1 MRITKKQGGIIG
13 GAVAVVLIAAAIG
26 VHAHYQNRWY
36 PGSTFNKVDVSGM
49 TYEESVKKVKKSI
62 DSYKLKIKGRN
73 NGQKVI
79 SGKEIDLA
87 FKTESHVK
95 DAYKKQHSQSVFS
108 TIFGG
113 KKTKVTAVALSEQK
127 LKAKLKQSVLIKGS
141 DTYKITKPVDATIVY
156 SADKK
161 YGVIQ
166 KEDEG
171 NYLNRKAFYDAVEKS
186 IESLSNTLNL
196 TDEKKNPDVYK
207 KPGLYHDDEEL
218 KQMQTTYNEYLLHF
232 IQWDMGN
239 NVKETLGPDALKDC
253 IKVNTKRHTVKLD

>member
-1 MRITKKQGGIIG
+1 MLDLEAKIKMRITKKQGGIIG

-73 NGQKVI
+73 NGQEVI

-113 KKTKVTAVALSEQK
+113 KKNKVTAVALSEQK

-141 DTYKITKPVDATIVY
+141 DTYKITKPVERIREVTLRGTKEIVLPAGAEVY
-156 SADKK
+156 S
-161 YGVIQ
+161 
-166 KEDEG
+166 DE
-171 NYLNRKAFYDAVEKS
+171 VE
-186 IESLSNTLNL
+186 
-196 TDEKKNPDVYK
+196 V
-207 KPGLYHDDEEL
+207 
-218 KQMQTTYNEYLLHF
+218 
-232 IQWDMGN
+232 
-239 NVKETLGPDALKDC
+239 
-253 IKVNTKRHTVKLD
+253 TVKAGDRIAVNIYIDQQQKIQNLCGYWAEGGTVSFFNISSKSKYPS

>member
-108 TIFGG
+108 MIFGG
-113 KKTKVTAVALSEQK
+113 KKHFGCAAFCKHPLHVILS
-127 LKAKLKQSVLIKGS
+127 
-141 DTYKITKPVDATIVY
+141 
-156 SADKK
+156 
-161 YGVIQ
+161 
-166 KEDEG
+166 
-171 NYLNRKAFYDAVEKS
+171 
-186 IESLSNTLNL
+186 
-196 TDEKKNPDVYK
+196 
-207 KPGLYHDDEEL
+207 
-218 KQMQTTYNEYLLHF
+218 
-232 IQWDMGN
+232 
-239 NVKETLGPDALKDC
+239 
-253 IKVNTKRHTVKLD
+253 

>member
-1 MRITKKQGGIIG
+1 MEAEINMRITKKQGGIIG

-141 DTYKITKPVDATIVY
+141 DTYKITKPVEQRSYILQ
-156 SADKK
+156 
-161 YGVIQ
+161 I
-166 KEDEG
+166 
-171 NYLNRKAFYDAVEKS
+171 R
-186 IESLSNTLNL
+186 NT
-196 TDEKKNPDVYK
+196 V
-207 KPGLYHDDEEL
+207 
-218 KQMQTTYNEYLLHF
+218 
-232 IQWDMGN
+232 
-239 NVKETLGPDALKDC
+239 
-253 IKVNTKRHTVKLD
+253 

>member
-87 FKTESHVK
+87 FKTESHV
-95 DAYKKQHSQSVFS
+95 
-108 TIFGG
+108 
-113 KKTKVTAVALSEQK
+113 
-127 LKAKLKQSVLIKGS
+127 
-141 DTYKITKPVDATIVY
+141 
-156 SADKK
+156 
-161 YGVIQ
+161 
-166 KEDEG
+166 
-171 NYLNRKAFYDAVEKS
+171 
-186 IESLSNTLNL
+186 
-196 TDEKKNPDVYK
+196 
-207 KPGLYHDDEEL
+207 
-218 KQMQTTYNEYLLHF
+218 
-232 IQWDMGN
+232 
-239 NVKETLGPDALKDC
+239 
-253 IKVNTKRHTVKLD
+253 

>member
-1 MRITKKQGGIIG
+1 
-13 GAVAVVLIAAAIG
+13 
-26 VHAHYQNRWY
+26 
-36 PGSTFNKVDVSGM
+36 M

-108 TIFGG
+108 MIFGG

-141 DTYKITKPVDATIVY
+141 DTYKITNQWMQRSYILQ
-156 SADKK
+156 
-161 YGVIQ
+161 I
-166 KEDEG
+166 
-171 NYLNRKAFYDAVEKS
+171 R
-186 IESLSNTLNL
+186 NT
-196 TDEKKNPDVYK
+196 V
-207 KPGLYHDDEEL
+207 
-218 KQMQTTYNEYLLHF
+218 
-232 IQWDMGN
+232 
-239 NVKETLGPDALKDC
+239 
-253 IKVNTKRHTVKLD
+253 

>member
-1 MRITKKQGGIIG
+1 MEAEINMRITKKQGGIIG

-113 KKTKVTAVALSEQK
+113 KN
-127 LKAKLKQSVLIKGS
+127 QSDSSCIIRAEIKGQI
-141 DTYKITKPVDATIVY
+141 KTIRF
-156 SADKK
+156 D
-161 YGVIQ
+161 Q
-166 KEDEG
+166 
-171 NYLNRKAFYDAVEKS
+171 R
-186 IESLSNTLNL
+186 
-196 TDEKKNPDVYK
+196 
-207 KPGLYHDDEEL
+207 
-218 KQMQTTYNEYLLHF
+218 Q
-232 IQWDMGN
+232 
-239 NVKETLGPDALKDC
+239 
-253 IKVNTKRHTVKLD
+253 